1 MEIYNVNQNLNNHI
15 EENHASQKAKYVK
28 NIIYGGLDGI
38 ITTFSI
44 IAAAVGANLEM
55 KTIIAMSVA
64 NLIADGL
71 SMGLGDYLSSHFEN
85 KYINSEK
92 AKEEYE
98 YIHNRDYEIEELKD
112 LYINEGLNEE
122 DAKIIVDILS
132 KDDYKDIFIKHMVS
146 LELGLELPDN
156 NPAKDGLV
164 TFGSFLI
171 FGFIPVFFYII
182 FYASNVNYYDTFI
195 TICFISATTMFL
207 LGCFQAYLTKQK
219 IFTAGLIIMGNGI
232 LASSCAFGIGYG
244 IENSIN

>member
-1 MEIYNVNQNLNNHI
+1 MSQYNINQNLEEHL
-15 EENHASQKAKYVK
+15 EENHASEKAKFVK

-55 KTIIAMSVA
+55 KTIIAMGVA

-92 AKEEYE
+92 GKEEYE
-98 YIHNRDYEIEELKD
+98 YIYNKNYEIEELKE
-112 LYINEGLNEE
+112 LYIGEGLSEE
-122 DAKIIVDILS
+122 DARKIVDILS
-132 KDDYKDIFIKHMVS
+132 KDGYKDIFIKNMVN
-146 LELGLELPDN
+146 LELGLQLPDN
-156 NPAKDGLV
+156 NPVKDGLV

-171 FGFIPVFFYII
+171 FGFIPVFFYIV
-182 FYASNVNYYDTFI
+182 FYASEVNYHDTFI
-195 TICFISATTMFL
+195 TICFISAITMFC
-207 LGCFQAYLTKQK
+207 LGCFQVYLTKQR
-219 IFTAGLIIMGNGI
+219 ILTAGLIIMGNGI

-244 IENSIN
+244 IENSIH

>member
-1 MEIYNVNQNLNNHI
+1 MSQYNINQNLEEHL
-15 EENHASQKAKYVK
+15 EENHASEKAKFVK

-55 KTIIAMSVA
+55 KTIIAMGVA

-92 AKEEYE
+92 SKEEYE
-98 YIHNRDYEIEELKD
+98 YNHNKNYEIEELKE
-112 LYINEGLNEE
+112 LYIGEGLSEE
-122 DAKIIVDILS
+122 DANKIVDILS
-132 KDDYKDIFIKHMVS
+132 KDEYKDIFIKHMVN
-146 LELGLELPDN
+146 LELGLQLPDN

-171 FGFIPVFFYII
+171 FGFIPVFFYIV
-182 FYASNVNYYDTFI
+182 FYASEVNYYDTFI
-195 TICFISATTMFL
+195 TICFISAATMFC
-207 LGCFQAYLTKQK
+207 LGCFQAYLTKQR
-219 IFTAGLIIMGNGI
+219 ILTAGLIIMGNGI

-244 IENSIN
+244 IENSIH

>member
-15 EENHASQKAKYVK
+15 EENHATQKAKYVK

-55 KTIIAMSVA
+55 KTIIAMGVA

-98 YIHNRDYEIEELKD
+98 YDHNKDYEIEELKD

-122 DAKIIVDILS
+122 DAKKIVDILS

-182 FYASNVNYYDTFI
+182 FYISNVNYYDTFI

>member
-1 MEIYNVNQNLNNHI
+1 MPEYNINQNLREHL

-55 KTIIAMSVA
+55 KTIIAMGVA

-71 SMGLGDYLSSHFEN
+71 SMGLGDYLSSYFEN

-92 AKEEYE
+92 EKEEYE
-98 YIHNRDYEIEELKD
+98 YIHNRDYEITELKE
-112 LYINEGLNEE
+112 LYIGEGLSEE
-122 DAKIIVDILS
+122 DAGKIVDILS
-132 KDDYKDIFIKHMVS
+132 KDGYTDIFIKHMVN

-171 FGFIPVFFYII
+171 FGFIPVFFYIVL
-182 FYASNVNYYDTFI
+182 YVSGVNYYDTFI
-195 TICFISATTMFL
+195 TVCFISATTMFV
-207 LGCFQAYLTKQK
+207 LGCFQAYITKQK
-219 IFTAGLIIMGNGI
+219 ILIAGLIIMGNGI

-244 IENSIN
+244 IENSIH

>member
-1 MEIYNVNQNLNNHI
+1 MPEYTIKEHI

-55 KTIIAMSVA
+55 KTIIAMGVA

-98 YIHNRDYEIEELKD
+98 YIHNRDYEIEELKE
-112 LYINEGLNEE
+112 LYVAEGLSEE
-122 DAKIIVDILS
+122 DSGKIVDILS
-132 KDDYKDIFIKHMVS
+132 KDGYKDIFLKHMVN

-156 NPAKDGLV
+156 NPMKYGLV
-164 TFGSFLI
+164 TFGSFMI
-171 FGFIPVFFYII
+171 FVFIPVFF
-182 FYASNVNYYDTFI
+182 
-195 TICFISATTMFL
+195 
-207 LGCFQAYLTKQK
+207 
-219 IFTAGLIIMGNGI
+219 
-232 LASSCAFGIGYG
+232 
-244 IENSIN
+244 

>member
-1 MEIYNVNQNLNNHI
+1 MPEYTIKDHI

-55 KTIIAMSVA
+55 KTIIAMGVA

-85 KYINSEK
+85 KYIYSEK
-92 AKEEYE
+92 AKEEHE
-98 YIHNRDYEIEELKD
+98 YIHNKDYEIEELKE
-112 LYINEGLNEE
+112 LYVAEGLSEE
-122 DAKIIVDILS
+122 DSGKIVDILS
-132 KDDYKDIFIKHMVS
+132 KDGYKDIFLKHMVN

-156 NPAKDGLV
+156 NPVKDGMV

-171 FGFIPVFFYII
+171 FGFIPVFFYIV
-182 FYASNVNYYDTFI
+182 FYASGVDYYDTFI
-195 TICFISATTMFL
+195 TICFISAVTMFF

-219 IFTAGLIIMGNGI
+219 ILTAGLIIMGNGI

-244 IENSIN
+244 IENSIS